1 MRFGGCGKSIC
12 SETKSKDRRAKRSSV
27 LAKSLRVL
35 EKCTALKIIDTLAI
49 DAATCGG
56 YRDDAAKRAVK
67 RVKRAEESSQKT
79 GGQTARRLQTADWKL
94 KTATRDH
101 TRRSRLCHKLLWA
114 TEGGNIDSSFAA
126 RLLRW
131 LFAESRDHGHDHHDV
146 RWSWGPQNV
155 IIAKIF
161 LLLMRRQIAA
171 K

>member
-67 RVKRAEESSQKT
+67 RAKRAEESSQKT
-79 GGQTARRLQTADWKL
+79 GGQTARRLQTAD
-94 KTATRDH
+94 
-101 TRRSRLCHKLLWA
+101 
-114 TEGGNIDSSFAA
+114 
-126 RLLRW
+126 
-131 LFAESRDHGHDHHDV
+131 
-146 RWSWGPQNV
+146 
-155 IIAKIF
+155 
-161 LLLMRRQIAA
+161 
-171 K
+171 